1 MSIKIFRKLSKRPN
15 KDSAYTHGA
24 GDMLPCDVRFVR
36 TKDCFISQAALTG
49 ESQPVE
55 KFVVPPAL
63 RNPENGP
70 ECKALTDLPTVGFMG
85 TDLLSGS
92 ADAVA
97 VLSGKDSYL
106 ASIAESLSG
115 ARAKT
120 AFESGVNSVSRLLIR
135 MMLLI
140 VPIIFAING
149 FKSQDWLSALIFSVS
164 IAVGLT
170 PGNAPCHHDW
180 YPGPRSPRNVQ
191 AKGYCS

>member
-1 MSIKIFRKLSKRPN
+1 
-15 KDSAYTHGA
+15 
-24 GDMLPCDVRFVR
+24 
-36 TKDCFISQAALTG
+36 
-49 ESQPVE
+49 
-55 KFVVPPAL
+55 
-63 RNPENGP
+63 
-70 ECKALTDLPTVGFMG
+70 MG

-170 PGNAPCHHDW
+170 PEMLPVIMICDTAGRKTG
-180 YPGPRSPRNVQ
+180 PGLVKRPISRS
-191 AKGYCS
+191 